1 MFNGGA
7 SVFVSRGAVELS
19 ILGLAAI
26 LLMAWGAWLFL
37 GSRQTAAQRERRRR
51 LAVNRTGR
59 MGDATIIDVRDSI
72 LYYSY
77 ELRGVSYTTS
87 QDASEF
93 KQMLPSE
100 TSVLIGPA
108 GIKYSPGNPANSIV
122 ICEEWSGL
130 RPVTLQLDETQ
141 IKENS
146 RS

>member
-1 MFNGGA
+1 MFDAGA
-7 SVFVSRGAVELS
+7 SVFVSGGAVELS

-59 MGDATIIDVRDSI
+59 MGDATIIDVRDCI

-130 RPVTLQLDETQ
+130 RQGTLQFQESHT
-141 IKENS
+141 KENS
-146 RS
+146 HS